1 MTNNVPTIYRE
12 RVVSAE
18 RQGTLLSQGV
28 SPVMAR
34 LLASRGVTD
43 KTEIEDR
50 AALLLPPDKLK
61 GALEAG
67 ELLANAIQNGERICI
82 VADYDCDGATACSVM
97 IRGLKML
104 GAAGGTVDFV
114 VPDRAVHGYGL
125 TPPIVD
131 LAMAHE
137 PGILVTVDN
146 GIASIEGVSYA
157 KEKGLKVLV
166 TDHHLPAVD
175 DTGRVL
181 IPDADVVVNPSQ
193 PGCEF
198 PSKNLCGCGV
208 AFYVISAARMAF
220 RSRGRYRTTAEEPN
234 VAGLLDLVALGTVA
248 DVVKLDDNNRRLVA
262 MGLKRMRVGKASA
275 GINALFKVAGIEML
289 EATST
294 DMGFRLG
301 PRINAAGRMAD
312 MRVGIRCLVTDD
324 PEEAL
329 LLAAELHDINN
340 QRKAVESD
348 MTEVAKE
355 VLDAM
360 EMGEVGS
367 SIVVYDESF
376 HEGVIGIVAGR
387 LKEAYHRPTFVF
399 APSHEGV
406 AKGSGRSIPDMHLRD
421 ILDLVS
427 KRKPGLLLRFGGHAM
442 AAGATV
448 EAVRVSEF
456 REAFESVCETLMSP
470 ETKQRVVL
478 HDGPLGE
485 GRYTT
490 EVTDELSQAV
500 WGQGFE
506 APLFV
511 DDVIV
516 LEQRI
521 VGEKHL
527 KLKLAVNGERR
538 DGIWFGR
545 IDMLDRQTKL
555 AYSLDINEW
564 RGERKVQMLV
574 RGEVSSEAYAPSS
587 MASRAQTSVA

>member
-137 PGILVTVDN
+137 PDILVTVDN

-324 PEEAL
+324 PPCAVACGR
-329 LLAAELHDINN
+329 AARH
-340 QRKAVESD
+340 QQPAQ
-348 MTEVAKE
+348 
-355 VLDAM
+355 
-360 EMGEVGS
+360 G
-367 SIVVYDESF
+367 
-376 HEGVIGIVAGR
+376 GR
-387 LKEAYHRPTFVF
+387 V
-399 APSHEGV
+399 
-406 AKGSGRSIPDMHLRD
+406 
-421 ILDLVS
+421 
-427 KRKPGLLLRFGGHAM
+427 
-442 AAGATV
+442 
-448 EAVRVSEF
+448 
-456 REAFESVCETLMSP
+456 
-470 ETKQRVVL
+470 
-478 HDGPLGE
+478 
-485 GRYTT
+485 
-490 EVTDELSQAV
+490 
-500 WGQGFE
+500 
-506 APLFV
+506 
-511 DDVIV
+511 
-516 LEQRI
+516 
-521 VGEKHL
+521 
-527 KLKLAVNGERR
+527 
-538 DGIWFGR
+538 
-545 IDMLDRQTKL
+545 
-555 AYSLDINEW
+555 
-564 RGERKVQMLV
+564 
-574 RGEVSSEAYAPSS
+574 
-587 MASRAQTSVA
+587 

>member
-1 MTNNVPTIYRE
+1 MSESVPTIYRE
-12 RVVSAE
+12 RAIDAE
-18 RQGTLLSQGV
+18 RHAALLSQGV

-34 LLASRGVTD
+34 LLASRGVAD
-43 KTEIEDR
+43 KAETEDR
-50 AALLLPPDKLK
+50 AALLLAPDQLK
-61 GALEAG
+61 GAIQAG
-67 ELLANAIQNGERICI
+67 EMLADAIETGQRIVI

-104 GAAGGTVDFV
+104 GAAEEAVSFV

-131 LAMAHE
+131 LAIEHS
-137 PGILVTVDN
+137 PSVLVTVDN
-146 GIASIEGVSYA
+146 GIASLEGVSYA
-157 KEKGLKVLV
+157 KERGLKVLV

-175 DTGRVL
+175 DTGTVL

-193 PGCEF
+193 PGCDF

-208 AFYVISAARMAF
+208 AFYVISATRMVL
-220 RSRGRYRTTAEEPN
+220 RRRGRYAAGEEPN
-234 VAGLLDLVALGTVA
+234 VAVLLDLVALGTVA
-248 DVVKLDDNNRRLVA
+248 DVVKLDENNRRLVA

-275 GINALFKVAGIEML
+275 GVNALFKVAGIDML
-289 EATST
+289 KATST

-324 PEEAL
+324 QEEAL
-329 LLAAELHDINN
+329 LLATQLHEINK

-348 MTEVAKE
+348 MTEVAQQ
-355 VLDAM
+355 VLDSM
-360 EMGEVGS
+360 EMGQVGS
-367 SIVVYDESF
+367 SIVVFDESF

-387 LKEAYHRPTFVF
+387 LKETYHRPTFVF
-399 APSHEGV
+399 APSHNGV

-427 KRKPGLLLRFGGHAM
+427 KRRPGLLLRFGGHAM

-448 EAVRVSEF
+448 DVARVGEF
-456 REAFESVCETLMSP
+456 QDAFEAVCETLMSP

-478 HDGPLGE
+478 HDGGLGE

-506 APLFV
+506 SPLFV

-527 KLKLAVNGERR
+527 KLKLGVGGERR

-545 IDMLDRQTKL
+545 IDMLDRHTKL

-574 RGEVSSEAYAPSS
+574 RGEVVPQAGAGAAPFEQS
-587 MASRAQTSVA
+587 AAAVG

>member
-1 MTNNVPTIYRE
+1 MNDSVPTIYRE
-12 RVVSAE
+12 RVVNAE
-18 RQGTLLSQGV
+18 RQASLISQGV

-34 LLASRGVTD
+34 LLASRGVGD
-43 KTEIEDR
+43 RAEIEER
-50 AALLLPPDKLK
+50 AVLLLPPDKLK
-61 GALEAG
+61 GAMQAG
-67 ELLANAIQNGERICI
+67 ELLANAIDNGDRICI

-104 GAAGGTVDFV
+104 GAKDGAVDFV

-131 LAMAHE
+131 LAMEHS
-137 PGILVTVDN
+137 PDVLVTVDN
-146 GIASIEGVSYA
+146 GIASMEGVSYA

-175 DTGRVL
+175 DAGTTL
-181 IPDADVVVNPSQ
+181 IPCADVVVNPSQ

-198 PSKNLCGCGV
+198 QSKSLCGCGV
-208 AFYVISAARMAF
+208 AFYVISAARMVL
-220 RSRGRYRTTAEEPN
+220 RSRGRYDGGEEPN

-248 DVVKLDDNNRRLVA
+248 DVVRLDDNNRRLVA

-289 EATST
+289 KATST

-324 PEEAL
+324 PEEAM
-329 LLAAELHDINN
+329 LLAAQLHEINN
-340 QRKAVESD
+340 QRKAVEAD
-348 MTEVAKE
+348 MTEVAQQA
-355 VLDAM
+355 LDAL
-360 EMGEVGS
+360 EMDEVGS

-399 APSHEGV
+399 APSHNGV

-448 EAVRVSEF
+448 EAARVCEF
-456 REAFESVCETLMSP
+456 QEAFELVCEALMSP

-478 HDGPLGE
+478 HDGPLGV

-490 EVTDELSQAV
+490 AVTDELAQAV

-527 KLKLAVNGERR
+527 KLKLLVDGERR
-538 DGIWFGR
+538 EGIWFGR

-574 RGEVSSEAYAPSS
+574 RGEVVDQAIGDGQQARQEHAA
-587 MASRAQTSVA
+587 VN